1 VTYLANGREKK
12 IFESLKKWSTSVEQV
27 GGGRWKLALANGK
40 SFALSA
46 EVEDQWLTLDA
57 PVSDRVTREAMWDLL
72 RLNTTLEGPSKFLLL
87 PDNRSVHLRAEL
99 LLEDDQSEDR
109 FDDESDYVSERLH
122 HACTGMKAAFQR
134 FHGKPT
140 YSIEQGVSDESRLEE
155 LRRRCDNAGWPFT
168 ERSEGKLAVE
178 LDTPEGFYQAL
189 VEQQDAGA
197 RVSIE
202 ITRCASLGET
212 SRQALSAL
220 LLKCGALVRL
230 ARPSI
235 EETDNSVAARFE
247 VSFGGM
253 PTAIEV
259 RSALSSLSVACA
271 ICGREARVL
280 GDPSIAKQY
289 LAIGAA
295 PGARHH
301 PNADVAQSRKDESLM
316 GDSVGAKCLAFAKR
330 SIPLLRR

>member
-1 VTYLANGREKK
+1 MYLTNGRETK
-12 IFESLKKWSTSVEQV
+12 IAEALKTCSASVEWA
-27 GGGRWKLALANGK
+27 GSGRWNLALANGK
-40 SFALSA
+40 SFTLSA
-46 EVEDQWLTLDA
+46 RIDDGWLMLDA
-57 PVSDRVTREAMWDLL
+57 PVRDRVTRDEMWDLV
-72 RLNTTLEGPSKFLLL
+72 RLNATLQGLSKFVLM
-87 PDNRSVHLRAEL
+87 PDNRSIHLRAEL
-99 LLEDDQSEDR
+99 PLMEDLCEDDY
-109 FDDESDYVSERLH
+109 DYEVDSVAERLQE
-122 HACTGMKAAFQR
+122 ACAGLKAAFGR
-134 FHGKPT
+134 LGSEPIRLAD
-140 YSIEQGVSDESRLEE
+140 SGRADETRLQE
-155 LRRRCDNAGWPFT
+155 LKRLCADAGWPFT
-168 ERSEGKLAVE
+168 ERSEGMLAVE

-189 VEQQDAGA
+189 VEQQHAGA
-197 RVSIE
+197 RVSTE

-271 ICGREARVL
+271 ICSREARVL

-301 PNADVAQSRKDESLM
+301 PNADLAQSRKDGSLM